1 MKSML
6 LWENAPGLCE
16 EIPTLEYYPAKEKKT
31 DATVVI
37 CPGGAYAMRAEHEG
51 KGYAEFLNSIGM
63 DAFVCQYR
71 VAPHHFPLPLLD
83 IRRAIRLVRAKA
95 EAFGIDPNKI
105 AVMGSSAGGHLAA
118 LVSNYTNP
126 IEFEGID
133 QIDKQCCMPNAH
145 ILCYPVIH
153 CPDELQIAHVG
164 SFQNLLGP
172 DKETDYPAFSCDALV
187 RDSTSPAF
195 IWHTSDDGGVNVI
208 NSYLYA
214 TALRRHNVPCEMHI
228 FHHGRHGLGLAETE
242 APHVAQWSHLL
253 ENWLSYIGWL

>member
-1 MKSML
+1 MERLL

-31 DATVVI
+31 DAAVVI

-71 VAPHHFPLPLLD
+71 VAPHRFPLPLLD
-83 IRRAIRLVRAKA
+83 IRRSIRLVRAKA
-95 EAFGIDPNKI
+95 DVFGIDSNRI

-118 LVSNYTNP
+118 LASTYKEP
-126 IEFEGID
+126 IEFENID
-133 QIDKQCCMPNAH
+133 EIDKTSCMPNAQ

-153 CPDELQIAHVG
+153 CPDELQIAHAG

-172 DKETDYPAFSCDALV
+172 DKESVFSQFSCDKLV
-187 RDSTSPAF
+187 SEETPQAF
-195 IWHTSDDGGVNVI
+195 LWHTAEDQCVNVI

-228 FHHGRHGLGLAETE
+228 FPHGRHGLGLATTE
-242 APHVAQWSHLL
+242 APHVAQWANLL
-253 ENWLSYIGWL
+253 QNWLVYIGWL